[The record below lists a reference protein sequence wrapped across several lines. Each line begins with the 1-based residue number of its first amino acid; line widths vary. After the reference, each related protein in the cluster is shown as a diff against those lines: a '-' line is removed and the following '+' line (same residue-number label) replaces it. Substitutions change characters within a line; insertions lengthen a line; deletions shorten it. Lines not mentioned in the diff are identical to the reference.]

1 MLMRIGQI
9 KIDDPELRE
18 RLEDFNAVCYLKALS
33 RFEDNPV
40 TIPVTVNAVDLLP
53 EVRTYYRYDG
63 SFTTPPCTEGV
74 NWFLMDTPVELS
86 TTQIDA
92 FKEIYS
98 NNYRPVQPLNDREF
112 MTN

>member
-1 MLMRIGQI
+1 MISIGVI
-9 KIDDPELRE
+9 GVGRWGPNILRNLYSIDD
-18 RLEDFNAVCYLKALS
+18 
-33 RFEDNPV
+33 
-40 TIPVTVNAVDLLP
+40 VTVNAVDLLP